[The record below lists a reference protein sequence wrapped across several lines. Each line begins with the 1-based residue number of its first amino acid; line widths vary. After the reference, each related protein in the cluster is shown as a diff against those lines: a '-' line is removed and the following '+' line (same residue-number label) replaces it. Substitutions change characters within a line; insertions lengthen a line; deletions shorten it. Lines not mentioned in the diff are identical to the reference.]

1 MSSHQHAYLPSRAVL
16 RLSGVDTRPFLQGL
30 ISNDV
35 EKISAERAIYAA
47 FLTPQGKFL
56 HDMFIAADGDDL
68 LLDCEAE
75 RMDDLLER
83 LKLYRLRSKV
93 EITPAEYCRV
103 VAIFGDGA
111 LPALG
116 LAADAGAATR
126 SGDMVVFVDP
136 RLAGAGARALVPAG
150 ADVGCLGKEVS
161 ADVYD
166 AHRLRLGLPDGS
178 RDIVVDKAILLESG
192 FEELN
197 GVDFQKGCYMG
208 QELTAR
214 TKYRGLVKKRL
225 LPVVIEGEALPG
237 AEIIANGKNAGE
249 LRSVHEGRGIALIR
263 LEALDS
269 GAPMTAGEA
278 RISAETP
285 DWLSR

>member
-1 MSSHQHAYLPSRAVL
+1 MSDLHYAYLPSRAVL
-16 RLSGVDTRPFLQGL
+16 RLSGADVRPFLQGL

-35 EKISAERAIYAA
+35 EKVSPDRAIYAA

-68 LLDCEAE
+68 LLDCEAG
-75 RMDDLLER
+75 RRDDLIKR

-93 EITPAEYCRV
+93 EISSAEECRV
-103 VAIFGDGA
+103 VAIFGDSA

-116 LAADAGAATR
+116 LTADAGAATQ
-126 SGDMVVFVDP
+126 SGGTVAFVDP
-136 RLAGAGARALVPAG
+136 RLAAAGARAFVPAG
-150 ADVGCLGKEVS
+150 SDASGFGDEVS

-166 AHRLRLGLPDGS
+166 THRLRLGLPDGS
-178 RDIVVDKAILLESG
+178 RDMVVDKAILLESG

-225 LPVVIEGEALPG
+225 LPVVIEGEAQSG
-237 AEIIANGKNAGE
+237 AEITANGKNAGE